1 MVKLLLQGS
10 SGPEVVQL
18 RKCLAATLGS
28 DAKMF
33 DLQTKNDQFDETLVA
48 AVRHWQSNI
57 GILAD
62 GIVGPYC
69 QSLLG
74 LITLPTLGL
83 RADDVQNLFPATKPS
98 NVLRY
103 LPYVTAA
110 LTSEGLTT
118 APLILAALGTIR
130 AETEGFVPISE
141 YPSQFNTTPGLPA
154 FSAYDAGTK
163 PGKSLGNTKPGDGA
177 RFRGRGFVQLTGRAN
192 YEKYTARTGVGI
204 DKSPDLAN
212 APEVAAVLLA
222 MFLADRQKELTTAL
236 TATPPDYRK
245 ARKLVNGGSHGLDRF
260 KSVFT
265 LAAAMPAVMLNAGE
279 TRKAMTSSEP
289 PKAGKRKSATAAIP
303 ISALDSGPVLNASKD
318 PVDLRDR
325 TYTPPP
331 VSLPDLFP
339 SDADIATRLTVYTKA
354 KLILDQGQEGACTGF
369 GLACVVNYLRWRKA
383 GFPTALDSVS
393 PRMLYNFARR
403 YDEYA
408 GEDYDGSSCR
418 GALKGWFHHGVCLE
432 PDWPYQAQEN
442 VPPKYGYAE
451 RSANTTLG
459 VYYRIDIK
467 SITDM
472 QAAIHEVGA
481 IYVSAFTHEGWQTV
495 PQVKKPITGHA
506 SLSVIAFDGKPSK
519 TDGHAFALV
528 GFNREGFIVQNSWG
542 ENWGCG
548 GFAVLS
554 YADWLTNA
562 MDAWV
567 AALGVPGV
575 VPGQLATGKRS
586 SATLAG
592 TANKTL
598 WWDETTAYEHS
609 IVIGNN
615 GRVTRY
621 LTQDEMTRTLMYQGC
636 VLPDRWFRTH
646 NTETKRL
653 VIYAH
658 GGLNDEAGSIERAR
672 AMGRYFTGNDC
683 YPLFL
688 VWKTGILE
696 SIGDIF
702 SDHFRREPS
711 RAGGV
716 REALTDASDMLLE
729 QTIGRPVAK
738 PVWSEMKENAE
749 FSCFSGRAGD
759 LLVTALQTLA
769 ATWGNTLELHIIG
782 HSAGSIILGHF
793 VDLLSARG
801 LGEQL
806 KSVHLYAPACTVQFA
821 NRHYA
826 PHASLMKRM
835 YLHLLSDRNE
845 RDDNVAA
852 IYRKSLLYFVSNALE
867 GDQRTPLLGM
877 GNIRD
882 KNYKGWDGSSSTGE
896 ALRNWHRA
904 VFEAGLERSGRTNVI
919 EADKVPT
926 GPKVM
931 IDASHGSFDNN
942 IEVLNLTLQ
951 RIVEKSSLNMP
962 VDDLRGF

>member
-10 SGPEVVQL
+10 SGQEVVQL
-18 RKCLAATLGS
+18 RKCLAATLGP

-33 DLQTKNDQFDETLVA
+33 DLQTKNDQFDEALVA

-57 GILAD
+57 GVLAD

-69 QSLLG
+69 QSLQG
-74 LITLPTLGL
+74 LITLPTIGL
-83 RADDVQNLFPATKPS
+83 RADDVQKLFPATKPS

-103 LPYVTAA
+103 LPYVAAA
-110 LTSEGLTT
+110 LVSEGLT
-118 APLILAALGTIR
+118 AFPLVLAALGTIR
-130 AETEGFVPISE
+130 AETEGFVPIAE
-141 YPSQFNTTPGLPA
+141 YPSQFNTIPGLPA

-163 PGKSLGNTKPGDGA
+163 IGEDLGNTKPGDGA

-192 YEKYTARTGVGI
+192 YEEYAPRIGADI
-204 DKSPDLAN
+204 AASPDLAN

-222 MFLADRQKELTTAL
+222 MFLADRKKELTTAL
-236 TATPPDYRK
+236 AATPPDYRK
-245 ARKLVNGGSHGLDRF
+245 ARRLVNGGSHGLDRF

-265 LAAAMPAVMLNAGE
+265 LAAATPTAMLNTGKAG
-279 TRKAMTSSEP
+279 KIMTSSEP
-289 PKAGKRKSATAAIP
+289 SKAGKQKSATAAIP
-303 ISALDSGPVLNASKD
+303 LSVLDSGPVLNASKD

-339 SDADIATRLTVYTKA
+339 SDEDIATRLTVYTKA
-354 KLILDQGQEGACTGF
+354 ELILDQGQEGACTGF

-383 GFPTALDSVS
+383 GFPSTLDSVS

-408 GEDYDGSSCR
+408 GEDYEGSSCR

-432 PDWPYQAQEN
+432 SDWPYQAQED

-481 IYVSAFTHEGWQTV
+481 IYVSAFTHEGWQAV
-495 PQVKKPITGHA
+495 PEVKKTITGHT
-506 SLSVIAFDGKPSK
+506 SLSIIAFNGKPSK

-528 GFNREGFIVQNSWG
+528 GFNRDGFIIQNSWG
-542 ENWGCG
+542 NSWGCG

-575 VPGQLATGKRS
+575 MQGQLTIGKPS
-586 SATLAG
+586 YATLAG
-592 TANKTL
+592 TANKEQ
-598 WWDETTAYEHS
+598 WWDEATAYEHS

-646 NTETKRL
+646 TTETKRL

-672 AMGRYFTGNDC
+672 AMGHYFIGNDC

-702 SDHFRREPS
+702 SDHFHREPS
-711 RAGGV
+711 RAGGI
-716 REALTDASDMLLE
+716 REALTDGSDMLLE
-729 QTIGRPVAK
+729 QTIGRPFAK
-738 PVWSEMKENAE
+738 PIWSEMKENAE
-749 FSCFSGRAGD
+749 FSCVSGRAGD

-769 ATWGNTLELHIIG
+769 ASWGNALEIHIIG
-782 HSAGSIILGHF
+782 HSAGSIILGYF

-835 YLHLLSDRNE
+835 YLHILSDRNE
-845 RDDNVAA
+845 RDDNVAK
-852 IYRKSLLYFVSNALE
+852 IYRKSLLYFVSNALD

-877 GNIRD
+877 DNVRD
-882 KNYKGWDGSSSTGE
+882 KNYSGWDGSSSTGE
-896 ALRNWHRA
+896 ALRNWRRA
-904 VFEAGLERSGRTNVI
+904 ASEAGLDKSARTNVI
-919 EADKVPT
+919 DMNKVPT
-926 GPKVM
+926 GPNVW
-931 IDASHGSFDNN
+931 IDPSHGSFDNN
-942 IEVLNLTLQ
+942 TNVLELTLQ
-951 RIVEKSSLNMP
+951 RIVDVDALNMP

>member
-10 SGPEVVQL
+10 SGPEVVEL
-18 RKCLAATLGS
+18 RKRLAKTLGA

-33 DLQTKNDQFDETLVA
+33 ALPSNSDTFDATLA
-48 AVRHWQSNI
+48 SAVRHWQSNI
-57 GILAD
+57 GIIAD
-62 GIVGPYC
+62 GVVGPYC
-69 QSLLG
+69 QSLLA
-74 LITLPTLGL
+74 LIKLPAFAL
-83 RADDVQNLFPATKPS
+83 RADEVQHLFPATKPS

-103 LPYVTAA
+103 LPYVAAA

-118 APLILAALGTIR
+118 IPLILVALGTIR

-141 YPSQFNTTPGLPA
+141 YPSQFNTLPGLPA
-154 FSAYDAGTK
+154 FSAYDVGTDK
-163 PGKSLGNTKPGDGA
+163 GKNLGNINPGDGA
-177 RFRGRGFVQLTGRAN
+177 RFRGRGFVQLTGRSN
-192 YEKYTARTGVGI
+192 YQKYASRIGVDIIG
-204 DKSPDLAN
+204 SPDLAN

-222 MFLADRQKELTTAL
+222 MFLGDRREALTSAL

-245 ARKLVNGGSHGLDRF
+245 ARRLVNGGAHGLDSF
-260 KSVFT
+260 KKVFT
-265 LAAAMPAVMLNAGE
+265 LAAVLPAVMQQTSQIQGAG
-279 TRKAMTSSEP
+279 
-289 PKAGKRKSATAAIP
+289 AGRGSRQQAGAAAIAAP
-303 ISALDSGPVLNASKD
+303 AEGPVLNASKD
-318 PVDLRDR
+318 PLDLRDR

-331 VSLPDLFP
+331 VSLPDRFP
-339 SDADIATRLTVYTKA
+339 VDKDIATLLTVYTQA
-354 KLILDQGQEGACTGF
+354 QLILDQGREGACTGF

-383 GFPTALDSVS
+383 GFPKKLDSVS

-432 PDWPYQAQEN
+432 SDWPYREQEN
-442 VPPKYGYAE
+442 IPPQYGYAE
-451 RSANTTLG
+451 RAVNTTLG

-467 SITDM
+467 NITDM
-472 QAAIHEVGA
+472 QAAIHDVGA

-495 PQVKKPITGHA
+495 PTAKKAPTNHD
-506 SLSVIAFDGKPSK
+506 SLAVIAFNGKPTK
-519 TDGHAFALV
+519 TGGHAFALV
-528 GFNREGFIVQNSWG
+528 GFNRDGFIVQNSWG
-542 ENWGCG
+542 TEWGCG

-575 VPGQLATGKRS
+575 VPGQLATGS
-586 SATLAG
+586 PALAAPAAAG
-592 TANKTL
+592 NHPQ
-598 WWDETTAYEHS
+598 WWDETTAYQHS
-609 IVIGNN
+609 IVIGND
-615 GRVTRY
+615 GRVDRY

-636 VLPDRWFRTH
+636 VLPDRWFRLQH
-646 NTETKRL
+646 AETKRL

-658 GGLNDEAGSIERAR
+658 GGLNNEAGSIARAR

-716 REALTDASDMLLE
+716 REALTEASDLLIE
-729 QTIGRPVAK
+729 ETIGRPAAK
-738 PVWSEMKENAE
+738 PLWSEMKENAE
-749 FSCFSGRAGD
+749 FSCVSGRAGD
-759 LLVTALQTLA
+759 LLVTALQKLVE
-769 ATWGNTLELHIIG
+769 TWGKALEIHIIG

-793 VDLLSARG
+793 VDLLSSRG
-801 LGEQL
+801 LGDAL
-806 KSVHLYAPACTVQFA
+806 KSAHLYAPACTVQFA

-826 PHASLMKRM
+826 PHELLMKRM
-835 YLHLLSDRNE
+835 YLHILSDRIE
-845 RDDNVAA
+845 RADNVAA

-867 GDQRTPLLGM
+867 GDRRTPLLGM
-877 GNIRD
+877 DKIHD
-882 KNYKGWDGSSSTGE
+882 KNYSGWDGSSSTGE
-896 ALRNWHRA
+896 ALRNWRHA
-904 VFEAGLERSGRTNVI
+904 AAEAGLEKRGRTNI
-919 EADKVPT
+919 IDIDKVRG
-926 GPKVM
+926 GPGVM

-942 IEVLNLTLQ
+942 IDVISLTLQ
-951 RIVEKSSLNMP
+951 RIVENNQLNVP